1 MINDCITNEQTRI
14 DYDHISRT
22 TVDKRIRALL
32 LIHGDQFRRGRAQS
46 HRVPKPQTMEQ
57 RIFLFRPVVGKR
69 RGQKLAIGAVR
80 RLPIGPVAVQSGVEE
95 I

>member
-1 MINDCITNEQTRI
+1 MINCNTNEQTRI
-14 DYDHISRT
+14 NYDHISCS
-22 TVDKRIRALL
+22 TVDKQIRTLL

-46 HRVPKPQTMEQ
+46 HRVPEPQTMEQ

-69 RGQKLAIGAVR
+69 RGQKLAIRTVR
-80 RLPIGPVAVQSGVEE
+80 RLSIGPVTVQSGIEK